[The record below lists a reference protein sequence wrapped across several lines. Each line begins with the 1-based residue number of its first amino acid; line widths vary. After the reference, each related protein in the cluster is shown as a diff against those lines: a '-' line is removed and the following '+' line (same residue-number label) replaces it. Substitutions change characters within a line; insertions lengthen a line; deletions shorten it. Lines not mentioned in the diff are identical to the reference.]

1 MPSMKGNPS
10 IIIKRWNLCTL
21 VGEEERSPHVRDE
34 RTGFWNL
41 SRMSVLK
48 PYIGLSNLKQV
59 YNFLA
64 EVMDRFTVLIVEL
77 YYICQKQTYQ
87 ITYFQW
93 VQFVAFQLYLNKAV
107 KKENNSLVE
116 QQQKEDHNNNGF
128 QAGDDKW
135 MDMWVYE
142 NFSVNTSHVTI
153 ACSFLKAPPFSFPSS
168 IQILPF

>member
-1 MPSMKGNPS
+1 
-10 IIIKRWNLCTL
+10 
-21 VGEEERSPHVRDE
+21 
-34 RTGFWNL
+34 
-41 SRMSVLK
+41 MSVLK

-87 ITYFQW
+87 IIYFQW
-93 VQFVAFQLYLNKAV
+93 AQFVAFQLYLNKAV